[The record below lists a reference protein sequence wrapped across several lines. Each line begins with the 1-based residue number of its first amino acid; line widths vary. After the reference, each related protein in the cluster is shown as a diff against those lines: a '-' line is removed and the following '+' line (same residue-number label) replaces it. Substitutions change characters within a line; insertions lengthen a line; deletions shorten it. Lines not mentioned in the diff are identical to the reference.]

1 MTDDEVARQTDSG
14 DLDSGSASDLD
25 IHDRQQDR
33 QTATPREHEVEHR
46 VAGIVVVLS
55 IADESVNGADDL
67 SAGKRVRLRHPVR
80 LLSGT
85 RELRTED
92 VEPSHRAG
100 SVDVT
105 ELRCQS
111 ERQDI

>member
-1 MTDDEVARQTDSG
+1 MTDDEVARQTDAG
-14 DLDSGSASDLD
+14 DLDPGSASDFD

-33 QTATPREHEVEHR
+33 QTATPREHEVEHG

-55 IADESVNGADDL
+55 IADESVSGADDL
-67 SAGKRVRLRHPVR
+67 SAGQRVRLWRPVR
-80 LLSGT
+80 LLSGA
-85 RELRTED
+85 RELGTED

-100 SVDVT
+100 RVDVA